1 MLPGRAVKRVARV
14 PCGAY
19 PALTTIGSYQV
30 LVDRDVLAHP
40 PGWLHMIRSGLI
52 LTSGNAAAAL
62 LSLVRNVVIARLIG
76 MEDFGIAST
85 FAITMALVEMA
96 SNFSL
101 HRLVVQARDGDAPR
115 LLSTLH
121 AVQAIRGVLGAGVLV
136 LVAGPVAALFGVPEV
151 AWAYRALAL
160 IPLLRGLAHLDM
172 FRRQRAMQFGPS
184 ATVEVAAQTLSCLAA
199 LPLAL
204 WLGDWR
210 AMLYALLMQQI
221 VFTAASHAVAMRP
234 YRWTWDREVIGRTLR
249 FGLPLLANGIL
260 MFAIFQGDRI
270 IVGSL
275 IGMTELGWFS
285 VAFSLT
291 FMPAMVLAV
300 TLQSFFLPQLARV
313 QDDAAAFR
321 RLYLVTMQACLL
333 LGLGLAVVLWLAGP
347 MLVVLLYGARYAL
360 AAPIVV
366 WLAIMQGLRIA
377 RIGASITA
385 TAKAN
390 TTNPLLANVARI
402 MALPIAWGAVSMG
415 GGVTAVVGIA
425 IAGECV
431 ALVVSQLLLRRRLAL
446 PLRAMCGPG
455 LAAAATC
462 LLVGLDAVTRGG
474 EAGPG
479 APAWLGAA
487 VLGMTLVTLWSM
499 RSLRKWSREVVVE
512 ALKSRA
518 RGTDV

>member
-1 MLPGRAVKRVARV
+1 
-14 PCGAY
+14 
-19 PALTTIGSYQV
+19 
-30 LVDRDVLAHP
+30 
-40 PGWLHMIRSGLI
+40 MIRSGLI

-62 LSLVRNVVIARLIG
+62 LSLVRNIVIARLISV
-76 MEDFGIAST
+76 EDFGIAST

-101 HRLVVQARDGDAPR
+101 DRLVVQARDGDAPR

-121 AVQAIRGVLGAGVLV
+121 AVQAIRGLLGAGVLV
-136 LVAGPVAALFGVPEV
+136 LVAGPIATLFGVPEV
-151 AWAYRALAL
+151 AWAYQALAL

-172 FRRQRAMQFGPS
+172 FRRQRAMQFVPS
-184 ATVEVAAQTLSCLAA
+184 ATVEVSAQMLSSLAA

-210 AMLYALLMQQI
+210 AMLYALLIQQA
-221 VFTAASHAVAMRP
+221 VFTAVSHGVALRP
-234 YRWTWDREVIGRTLR
+234 YRWNWDRDIIRRTLR

-260 MFAIFQGDRI
+260 MFGIFQGDRI

-291 FMPAMVLAV
+291 FMPAMVLAGS
-300 TLQSFFLPQLARV
+300 LQSFLLPQLARA

-321 RLYLVTMQACLL
+321 RLYLVAAQASLL
-333 LGLGLAVVLWLAGP
+333 LGVGLAVMFWFAGP
-347 MLVVLLYGARYAL
+347 MLVVLLYGAKYEL
-360 AAPIVV
+360 AAPVVV

-390 TTNPLLANVARI
+390 TTNPLLANIARVV
-402 MALPIAWGAVSMG
+402 ALPIAWVAVVMG
-415 GGVTAVVGIA
+415 GSVTAVVAIA

-431 ALVVSQLLLRRRLAL
+431 ALLVSQLLLRRRLSL
-446 PLRAMCGPG
+446 PLRDMSGPG
-455 LAAAATC
+455 MAGAATF
-462 LLVGLDAVTRGG
+462 LLIGLEAYTRGG
-474 EAGPG
+474 GPGPG
-479 APAWLGAA
+479 ASIWLEVA
-487 VLGMTLVTLWSM
+487 VLCTVVATLWSM
-499 RSLRKWSREVVVE
+499 RALLKWTKGLVAEG
-512 ALKSRA
+512 LKFRA
-518 RGTDV
+518 KESGV